1 MRISPCTVLVCLSIL
16 ILSVAVG
23 AQSKQDTIDVIIS
36 PPEWRRASFSPHSQ
50 SDQGPEDWQQAAT
63 RPIRGIGVSPS
74 ARSFAK
80 PIVKCKPPLCPPTGP
95 CGIVPS
101 PPCNLPKRMCGQWEL
116 ATQVFFAR
124 TGGTVRWPAQVL
136 GVPATEADLNDDLG
150 IPKHQTLLEYSAF
163 YQIRPTWAIFY
174 SVMPISLEGTAVPT
188 RTIYYGQVPIPAN
201 VPLHTKW
208 DFLYQ
213 RVGLLYQPIL
223 TCNASVSIYNSWLFN
238 PQRLSVKNTACPF
251 SGCTTLDRTRNMVMS
266 GINIQKCIRT
276 LCNGGTFS
284 CDNRVGLGYLDGT
297 FALDVQAGCRF
308 SVPMNCGRWGFA
320 RGGYRWINFTEDRTD
335 LRLDTTLEGAF
346 VEGGLIF

>member
-16 ILSVAVG
+16 ILPVAVG

-50 SDQGPEDWQQAAT
+50 SSDQGPEDWQQAAT

-174 SVMPISLEGTAVPT
+174 SVMPISLEGTTVPT

-223 TCNASVSIYNSWLFN
+223 TCNASVSIYSFI
-238 PQRLSVKNTACPF
+238 TTPF
-251 SGCTTLDRTRNMVMS
+251 
-266 GINIQKCIRT
+266 I
-276 LCNGGTFS
+276 
-284 CDNRVGLGYLDGT
+284 GLPASLLT
-297 FALDVQAGCRF
+297 
-308 SVPMNCGRWGFA
+308 
-320 RGGYRWINFTEDRTD
+320 
-335 LRLDTTLEGAF
+335 
-346 VEGGLIF
+346 